1 MIKVLLFLLLLEK
14 LFSYFTNV
22 KIYSPVKGLSI
33 AATINCAQTFIKL
46 ATDKSPRELVRF
58 IFRILIFLK
67 LSIWSAFLN
76 PFFFENSPL
85 FKLFC
90 HSLYYLKVKDL
101 YSAFWFLWKFTLKMI
116 EYKDAMWILD
126 IKISLILSKTIHCEK
141 WNILKRA
148 NSFVCELLTCKG
160 DKQATLEENNSRFLP
175 HGNMKTWKHDNMNDG
190 NMKTWKH

>member
-14 LFSYFTNV
+14 LFLYFTNV

-46 ATDKSPRELVRF
+46 ATDKSPRELARF

-67 LSIWSAFLN
+67 LSILTVYIF
-76 PFFFENSPL
+76 PFFFINFPL

-90 HSLYYLKVKDL
+90 HSLYYLKVEDL

-116 EYKDAMWILD
+116 EYKDAMWIFE

-141 WNILKRA
+141 WNIFKKNTFFCLWVA
-148 NSFVCELLTCKG
+148 DL
-160 DKQATLEENNSRFLP
+160 
-175 HGNMKTWKHDNMNDG
+175 
-190 NMKTWKH
+190 

>member
-1 MIKVLLFLLLLEK
+1 MDGTCWKCCKKTIGQFPVKATRTKIYPQPSDVKKLNLVTKVLLFLLLLEK
-14 LFSYFTNV
+14 KYFKTDV

-85 FKLFC
+85 FKLF
-90 HSLYYLKVKDL
+90 
-101 YSAFWFLWKFTLKMI
+101 A
-116 EYKDAMWILD
+116 
-126 IKISLILSKTIHCEK
+126 IHYI
-141 WNILKRA
+141 ILK
-148 NSFVCELLTCKG
+148 SKIYILHSDFCESLPWKWLKIKMQC
-160 DKQATLEENNSRFLP
+160 EFSRS
-175 HGNMKTWKHDNMNDG
+175 
-190 NMKTWKH
+190 